1 MGNSYEDLY
10 SNGGCVIKDKKGYI
24 KINEY
29 KNDYNFKYIK
39 EKLYWVKEN
48 AKREYSVNPTDEN
61 SENLSKAID
70 EYYNFIRIHDS
81 CL

>member
-1 MGNSYEDLY
+1 MN
-10 SNGGCVIKDKKGYI
+10 
-24 KINEY
+24 KIDEY

-48 AKREYSVNPTDEN
+48 AKMEYAINPTDEN
-61 SENLSKAID
+61 FNFFVESID
-70 EYYNFIRIHDS
+70 DYYTFIRIHDS